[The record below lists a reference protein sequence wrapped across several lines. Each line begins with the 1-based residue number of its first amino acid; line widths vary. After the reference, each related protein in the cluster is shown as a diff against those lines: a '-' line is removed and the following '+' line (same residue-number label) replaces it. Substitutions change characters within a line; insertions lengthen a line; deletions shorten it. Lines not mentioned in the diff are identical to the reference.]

1 MVTMPFTGTFFG
13 PAENTGDAEMMRRNM
28 KMMNTMNAETRFTV
42 IDKTSAIA
50 RISAAHARRKARC
63 KFKTRSSDR
72 FNKINIYRLDFL
84 KQILVNKKMYV
95 SIREYQIFF
104 LWLIQ
109 SYAQRGP
116 ASADLQ

>member
-1 MVTMPFTGTFFG
+1 MFFNS
-13 PAENTGDAEMMRRNM
+13 AENDGKARTPRTRMEMITAM
-28 KMMNTMNAETRFTV
+28 TVETRFTLM
-42 IDKTSAIA
+42 DRTSTIA
-50 RISAAHARRKARC
+50 RISAARARRQARC
-63 KFKTRSSDR
+63 KFKTRSSDS

-109 SYAQRGP
+109 GYAQRGP
-116 ASADLQ
+116 ASAGLQ